1 MRLVLDTNV
10 VLSAL
15 LWEGS
20 PKALLLLARDE
31 RVSFITSA
39 PLIDELNGILARR
52 KFDGKVAESLLSVDQ
67 LVALYV
73 DQVTLVRPA
82 YVPRIAPDPDDDVVI
97 GTAIAGKADLIVT
110 GDKAL
115 LSVGQYQ
122 DVRIVSVVD
131 ALQILNAALKS

>member
-10 VLSAL
+10 VLSGL

-31 RVSFITSA
+31 KVSFITSA
-39 PLIDELNGILARR
+39 PLIDELSGILARR
-52 KFDGKVAESLLSVDQ
+52 KFEKKIASSLLPVDQ
-67 LVALYV
+67 LIDLYI
-73 DQVTLVRPA
+73 DQVTLVRPV
-82 YVPRIAPDPDDDVVI
+82 YVPRLAPDPDDDVVI
-97 GTAIAGKADLIVT
+97 GTALAAKADLIVT

-122 DVRIVSVVD
+122 GVRIVSVVD
-131 ALQILNAALKS
+131 ALQILNAA